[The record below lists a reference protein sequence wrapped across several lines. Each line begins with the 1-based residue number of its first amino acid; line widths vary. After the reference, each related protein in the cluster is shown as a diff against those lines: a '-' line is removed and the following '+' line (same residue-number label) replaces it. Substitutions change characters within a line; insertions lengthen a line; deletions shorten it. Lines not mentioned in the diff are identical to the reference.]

1 MYKQYQPQQ
10 QNGGGGVGFRKEES
24 VAKALSHTCLGRI
37 IILAG
42 FGLVLLIVAYIT
54 APTESEMQ
62 REMEDNMIQ
71 CLEEHGKTSGDL
83 IDDFVHNITY
93 TLTNSDS
100 TRIPEETWAA
110 YKKHNRLESGRHN
123 FYSTT
128 YLYNNMH
135 PEGIRVG
142 IGFFFV
148 VIPTINY
155 SDILLDITPMLKGY
169 DQQKLIEQPDSTNEG
184 FVMPDVPGEV
194 DLSDVQI
201 KGYDYED
208 E

>member
-1 MYKQYQPQQ
+1 
-10 QNGGGGVGFRKEES
+10 
-24 VAKALSHTCLGRI
+24 
-37 IILAG
+37 
-42 FGLVLLIVAYIT
+42 
-54 APTESEMQ
+54 
-62 REMEDNMIQ
+62 
-71 CLEEHGKTSGDL
+71 
-83 IDDFVHNITY
+83 
-93 TLTNSDS
+93 
-100 TRIPEETWAA
+100 
-110 YKKHNRLESGRHN
+110 
-123 FYSTT
+123 
-128 YLYNNMH
+128 MH

>member
-1 MYKQYQPQQ
+1 MYKQNQPQQ
-10 QNGGGGVGFRKEES
+10 QNGGGGVGFRKKES

-37 IILAG
+37 VILAG

-54 APTESEMQ
+54 APTESDMQ

-71 CLEEHGKTSGDL
+71 CLEEHGKASGDL

>member
-71 CLEEHGKTSGDL
+71 CLEEHGKASGDL
-83 IDDFVHNITY
+83 IDDFVHNITF
-93 TLTNSDS
+93 TLTDGDS
-100 TRIPEETWAA
+100 VRIPKDMWIA
-110 YKKHNRLESGRHN
+110 YRKYNCIESYRHN

-135 PEGIRVG
+135 PKGVRVG
-142 IGFFFV
+142 IGIFFI

-155 SDILLDITPMLKGY
+155 PDILLDVAPMHKGY
-169 DQQKLIEQPDSTNEG
+169 NQKLIKEPDEIDSVQWPEI
-184 FVMPDVPGEV
+184 PQEP